1 MTLDAWSFP
10 LLLTVEGLDG
20 GSELRQP
27 LPSERTMT
35 SFQLRDMAT
44 LAVKLYT
51 AGGGF
56 FGSPATHDMCCV
68 CYKAQ

>member
-1 MTLDAWSFP
+1 
-10 LLLTVEGLDG
+10 
-20 GSELRQP
+20 
-27 LPSERTMT
+27 MT